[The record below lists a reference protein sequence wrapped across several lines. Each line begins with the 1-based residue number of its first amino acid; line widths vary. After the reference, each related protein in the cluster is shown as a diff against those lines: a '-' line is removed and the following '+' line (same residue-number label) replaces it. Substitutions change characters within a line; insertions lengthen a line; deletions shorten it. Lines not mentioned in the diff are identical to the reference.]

1 MGLRWIALAGLLG
14 LALIG
19 GAVWAPI
26 EEPTA
31 EEKATTKL
39 REDESKQRIVLD
51 RYLCR
56 KMAACSKYDRVRV
69 DCATA
74 GNIDTC
80 LRIKMGDDFRDVE
93 CGVDYEGGPAPA
105 ARSSNAQC
113 PSLLFPL
120 MPRDDRSGN
129 EKQRGLQKGMAR

>member
-1 MGLRWIALAGLLG
+1 MFRGIALAGLLG
-14 LALIG
+14 MALIG

-26 EEPTA
+26 EEPTTP
-31 EEKATTKL
+31 EETKL
-39 REDESKQRIVLD
+39 HADERKQRIVLD

-93 CGVDYEGGPAPA
+93 TCGVDYEGGFA
-105 ARSSNAQC
+105 ALLDPRTPNALRC
-113 PSLLFPL
+113 FFL
-120 MPRDDRSGN
+120 
-129 EKQRGLQKGMAR
+129 

>member
-14 LALIG
+14 MALIG

-26 EEPTA
+26 EEPTR

-69 DCATA
+69 DRAAA
-74 GNIDTC
+74 GNIETC

-93 CGVDYEGGPAPA
+93 TCGVDYEGGPAALLDP
-105 ARSSNAQC
+105 RTPNALRC
-113 PSLLFPL
+113 FFLNAT
-120 MPRDDRSGN
+120 R
-129 EKQRGLQKGMAR
+129 

>member
-14 LALIG
+14 MALIG

-26 EEPTA
+26 EEPTR

-56 KMAACSKYDRVRV
+56 KMAACSKYDRVWV

-93 CGVDYEGGPAPA
+93 TCRVDYKGGPAALLDP
-105 ARSSNAQC
+105 RTPNAFRC
-113 PSLLFPL
+113 FFL
-120 MPRDDRSGN
+120 
-129 EKQRGLQKGMAR
+129 

>member
-14 LALIG
+14 MALIG

-26 EEPTA
+26 EEPTL
-31 EEKATTKL
+31 EEKATTRL
-39 REDESKQRIVLD
+39 RADEHKQRIVLD

-74 GNIDTC
+74 GSIDTC

-93 CGVDYEGGPAPA
+93 TCGVDYEGGPAALLDP
-105 ARSSNAQC
+105 RTPNALRCFFLNASQ
-113 PSLLFPL
+113 
-120 MPRDDRSGN
+120 
-129 EKQRGLQKGMAR
+129 

>member
-1 MGLRWIALAGLLG
+1 MGLRWIALSGLLG
-14 LALIG
+14 MALIG
-19 GAVWAPI
+19 GAVWVPL
-26 EEPTA
+26 EEPTT

-39 REDESKQRIVLD
+39 LADEHKQRIVLD

-69 DCATA
+69 DCAIA
-74 GNIDTC
+74 SNIEAC

-93 CGVDYEGGPAPA
+93 TCGVDYEGCACRA

-113 PSLLFPL
+113 PSLLFPQCIAIIAAA
-120 MPRDDRSGN
+120 
-129 EKQRGLQKGMAR
+129 K

>member
-1 MGLRWIALAGLLG
+1 MGLRIALTGLLG
-14 LALIG
+14 MALIG
-19 GAVWAPI
+19 GAALAPI
-26 EEPTA
+26 EEPTL

-56 KMAACSKYDRVRV
+56 KMAACGKYDRVRV

-74 GNIDTC
+74 GSIDTC

-93 CGVDYEGGPAPA
+93 TCGVDYEGGPAVLLDPRTPMPFA
-105 ARSSNAQC
+105 AFSSIPC
-113 PSLLFPL
+113 
-120 MPRDDRSGN
+120 DDGDGG
-129 EKQRGLQKGMAR
+129 Q

>member
-1 MGLRWIALAGLLG
+1 MFRGIALAGLLG
-14 LALIG
+14 MALIG

-26 EEPTA
+26 EDT

-39 REDESKQRIVLD
+39 RADEHKQRIVLD

-74 GNIDTC
+74 GSIDTC

-93 CGVDYEGGPAPA
+93 TCGVDYEGGPAVLLDP
-105 ARSSNAQC
+105 RTPNALRC
-113 PSLLFPL
+113 FFLNT
-120 MPRDDRSGN
+120 MR
-129 EKQRGLQKGMAR
+129 

>member
-14 LALIG
+14 MALIG
-19 GAVWAPI
+19 GAVWAPL
-26 EEPTA
+26 EEPTP

-56 KMAACSKYDRVRV
+56 KMAACSKYGRVRV

-74 GNIDTC
+74 ANIETC

-93 CGVDYEGGPAPA
+93 TCGVDYEGGPAALLDP
-105 ARSSNAQC
+105 RTPNALRC
-113 PSLLFPL
+113 FFL
-120 MPRDDRSGN
+120 
-129 EKQRGLQKGMAR
+129 

>member
-1 MGLRWIALAGLLG
+1 MIHVG

-19 GAVWAPI
+19 GAALAPI
-26 EEPTA
+26 EEPTL

-39 REDESKQRIVLD
+39 RADEHKQRIVLD

-56 KMAACSKYDRVRV
+56 KMAACSKYDRVQV
-69 DCATA
+69 DCAI
-74 GNIDTC
+74 GSNIDTC

-113 PSLLFPL
+113 LSLLFSQCIA
-120 MPRDDRSGN
+120 MMATTWIYI
-129 EKQRGLQKGMAR
+129 GLK

>member
-14 LALIG
+14 MALIG

-26 EEPTA
+26 EEPTL
-31 EEKATTKL
+31 EERAAAIL
-39 REDESKQRIVLD
+39 RADELKQRIVLD

-74 GNIDTC
+74 ADTETC

-93 CGVDYEGGPAPA
+93 TCGVDYEGGPAALLDP
-105 ARSSNAQC
+105 RTPNALRC
-113 PSLLFPL
+113 FFLNAT
-120 MPRDDRSGN
+120 R
-129 EKQRGLQKGMAR
+129 

>member
-14 LALIG
+14 MALIG

-26 EEPTA
+26 EEPTR

-93 CGVDYEGGPAPA
+93 TCGVDYEGGFA
-105 ARSSNAQC
+105 ALLDPRTPNALRCFFLNASQ
-113 PSLLFPL
+113 
-120 MPRDDRSGN
+120 
-129 EKQRGLQKGMAR
+129 